1 MAEIVVVTWDG
12 GGNVPPTLAIVREL
26 AARGHGVR
34 VLGHRSQRSTLEAAG
49 LAVVPPVRARE
60 FRAGDSH
67 STRELLATFVDRGM
81 GRDLLAELRRRP
93 ADLVLVDCLMLGVL
107 DAVRASGVRYAVLE
121 HCYDEYYRRALRGPL
136 GVIVRVAGSRPGRA
150 LESAAV
156 RVVTTLPELDR
167 VRSEGADVVR
177 QVGPVVSWR
186 PRVPAEP
193 TVLVSLSTFGYSGM
207 TERLQQVVDA
217 CADLPARV
225 VVTTG
230 PHIDPASL
238 RAPGGVELHRFV
250 PHDELMPGASV
261 LVGHGGHGT
270 TMTALAHDVPVV
282 VLPLDPKSDHE
293 VVGRSLERVGAGRL
307 LRRSPSVDEIGAA
320 VRAFLVDG
328 EHRRAAAHLGALVR
342 AAPGAVGAADA
353 LEGALHR
360 QPRVSLE

>member
-12 GGNVPPTLAIVREL
+12 GGNLPPTLAIAREL

-49 LAVVPPVRARE
+49 LAVVPSVQARE
-60 FRAGDSH
+60 FRAGAAH

-81 GRDLLAELRRRP
+81 GRDLLVELSRRP

-107 DAVRASGVRYAVLE
+107 DAVRAAGVRYAVLE

-136 GVIVRVAGSRPGRA
+136 GAIVRVAGSRPGRA

-156 RVVTTLPELDR
+156 RIVTTLPELDR
-167 VRSEGADVVR
+167 VRAGRTDLVR

-186 PRVPAEP
+186 PRFPAGP

-217 CADLPARV
+217 CAELPARV

-238 RAPGGVELHRFV
+238 RAPGQVELHRFV
-250 PHDELMPGASV
+250 PHDELMPSTTV

-293 VVGRSLERVGAGRL
+293 MVGRSLERAGAGRL
-307 LRRSPSVDEIGAA
+307 LRRRPSADEIGGA

-328 EHRRAAAHLGALVR
+328 EHRRAAARLGALVR
-342 AAPGAVGAADA
+342 AAPGAVGAAEA
-353 LEGALHR
+353 LEGALPR